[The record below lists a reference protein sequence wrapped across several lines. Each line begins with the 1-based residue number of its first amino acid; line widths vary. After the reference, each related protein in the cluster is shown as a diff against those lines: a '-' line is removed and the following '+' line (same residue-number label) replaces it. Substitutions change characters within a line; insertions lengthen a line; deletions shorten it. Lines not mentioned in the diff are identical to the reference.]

1 MILDKE
7 LGALA
12 SRAEGLGLTRVLPRE
27 AKETCH
33 DDQYSDTCE
42 KPNISTGEIMLI
54 LFVARYLCPISRISV
69 ILSWLT
75 SFRSAVVALGVI
87 AMLCYLHRRRQRL
100 DKLED
105 PKDFQELDD
114 YGIAPVKQK
123 PANMPRAPPPT
134 YERSQDKKE
143 MNTASPATTNE
154 NWGRQR
160 DSTDSLTPSLRQ
172 AMGVTP
178 RDTLA
183 NH

>member
-1 MILDKE
+1 MILEKE

-12 SRAEGLGLTRVLPRE
+12 SRAEGMGLTRILPRE
-27 AKETCH
+27 AKQTCH

-54 LFVARYLCPISRISV
+54 LFIA
-69 ILSWLT
+69 
-75 SFRSAVVALGVI
+75 SAIVALGVI
-87 AMLCYLHRRRQRL
+87 AMLCFLHRRRKRL

-114 YGIAPVKQK
+114 YGIAPIKQK

-143 MNTASPATTNE
+143 MNTASPAATNE

>member
-12 SRAEGLGLTRVLPRE
+12 SRAEGMGLTRVLPRGS
-27 AKETCH
+27 KETCH

-54 LFVARYLCPISRISV
+54 LFVA
-69 ILSWLT
+69 
-75 SFRSAVVALGVI
+75 SAVVALGVI
-87 AMLCYLHRRRQRL
+87 AMLCFLHRRRKRL
-100 DKLED
+100 DQLED

-114 YGIAPVKQK
+114 YGIAPIKQK

-154 NWGRQR
+154 SWGRQR
-160 DSTDSLTPSLRQ
+160 DSTDSLTPSLRL

>member
-54 LFVARYLCPISRISV
+54 LFVA
-69 ILSWLT
+69 
-75 SFRSAVVALGVI
+75 SAVVALGVI

>member
-1 MILDKE
+1 MILDIE

-12 SRAEGLGLTRVLPRE
+12 SRAEGMGLTRVLPRE

-33 DDQYSDTCE
+33 NDQYSDTCE

-54 LFVARYLCPISRISV
+54 LFLA
-69 ILSWLT
+69 
-75 SFRSAVVALGVI
+75 SAVVALGVI
-87 AMLCYLHRRRQRL
+87 AMLCFLHRRRKRL

-114 YGIAPVKQK
+114 YGIAPIKQK

>member
-1 MILDKE
+1 MLLEKE

-12 SRAEGLGLTRVLPRE
+12 SRAEGMGLTRVLPRE
-27 AKETCH
+27 AKETCRN
-33 DDQYSDTCE
+33 DQYSDTCE

-54 LFVARYLCPISRISV
+54 LFIA
-69 ILSWLT
+69 
-75 SFRSAVVALGVI
+75 SAVVALGVI
-87 AMLCYLHRRRQRL
+87 AMLCFLHRRRKRL

-114 YGIAPVKQK
+114 YGIAPIKQK

-154 NWGRQR
+154 SWERGR

>member
-12 SRAEGLGLTRVLPRE
+12 SRAEGMGLTRVLPRE
-27 AKETCH
+27 AKETCRN
-33 DDQYSDTCE
+33 DQYSDTCE

-54 LFVARYLCPISRISV
+54 LFIA
-69 ILSWLT
+69 
-75 SFRSAVVALGVI
+75 SAVVALGVI

-114 YGIAPVKQK
+114 YGIAPIKQK

-143 MNTASPATTNE
+143 MNTASPVTTNE
-154 NWGRQR
+154 NWGRGR

>member
-12 SRAEGLGLTRVLPRE
+12 SRAEGMGLTRVLPRG

-54 LFVARYLCPISRISV
+54 LFIA
-69 ILSWLT
+69 
-75 SFRSAVVALGVI
+75 SAVVALGVI
-87 AMLCYLHRRRQRL
+87 AMLCFLHRRRKRL
-100 DKLED
+100 DQLED

-114 YGIAPVKQK
+114 YGIAPIKQK

-143 MNTASPATTNE
+143 MNTASPVTTNE
-154 NWGRQR
+154 SWGRQR

>member
-1 MILDKE
+1 MILEKE

-12 SRAEGLGLTRVLPRE
+12 SRAEGMGLTRVLPRE
-27 AKETCH
+27 AKETCRN
-33 DDQYSDTCE
+33 DQFSNTCE
-42 KPNISTGEIMLI
+42 KPGMSTGEILLI
-54 LFVARYLCPISRISV
+54 LFIAS
-69 ILSWLT
+69 T
-75 SFRSAVVALGVI
+75 VVALGVV
-87 AMLCYLHRRRQRL
+87 ALLCVLHRRRKRL

-114 YGIAPVKQK
+114 YGVAPIKQK

-134 YERSQDKKE
+134 YERSQDRKE

-183 NH
+183 NS

>member
-12 SRAEGLGLTRVLPRE
+12 SRAEGMGLTRVLPRE
-27 AKETCH
+27 AKETCRN
-33 DDQYSDTCE
+33 DQYSDTCE

-54 LFVARYLCPISRISV
+54 LFIAS
-69 ILSWLT
+69 T
-75 SFRSAVVALGVI
+75 VVALGVI
-87 AMLCYLHRRRQRL
+87 ALLCYLHRRRQRL

-114 YGIAPVKQK
+114 YGIAPIKQK

-134 YERSQDKKE
+134 YERSQDRKE
-143 MNTASPATTNE
+143 MNTASPAATNE

>member
-1 MILDKE
+1 MVLDKE

-12 SRAEGLGLTRVLPRE
+12 SRAEGMGLTRVLPRE
-27 AKETCH
+27 AKETCRN
-33 DDQYSDTCE
+33 DQYSDTCE

-54 LFVARYLCPISRISV
+54 LFIA
-69 ILSWLT
+69 
-75 SFRSAVVALGVI
+75 SAVVALGVI
-87 AMLCYLHRRRQRL
+87 ALLCFLHRRRQRL

-114 YGIAPVKQK
+114 YGIAPIKQK

-134 YERSQDKKE
+134 YERSQDRKE

>member
-12 SRAEGLGLTRVLPRE
+12 SRAEGMGLTRVLPRE
-27 AKETCH
+27 AKETCRN
-33 DDQYSDTCE
+33 DQYSDTCE

-54 LFVARYLCPISRISV
+54 LFIA
-69 ILSWLT
+69 
-75 SFRSAVVALGVI
+75 SAVVALGVI
-87 AMLCYLHRRRQRL
+87 ALLCFLHRRRQRL

-114 YGIAPVKQK
+114 YGIAPIKQK

-134 YERSQDKKE
+134 YERSQDRKE

>member
-12 SRAEGLGLTRVLPRE
+12 SRAEGMGLTRVLPRG

-54 LFVARYLCPISRISV
+54 LFIAGAI
-69 ILSWLT
+69 
-75 SFRSAVVALGVI
+75 VALGVV
-87 AMLCYLHRRRQRL
+87 AMLCFLHRRRKRL

-114 YGIAPVKQK
+114 YGIAPIDQK
-123 PANMPRAPPPT
+123 PVNMPRAPPPT

-154 NWGRQR
+154 TWGRQR